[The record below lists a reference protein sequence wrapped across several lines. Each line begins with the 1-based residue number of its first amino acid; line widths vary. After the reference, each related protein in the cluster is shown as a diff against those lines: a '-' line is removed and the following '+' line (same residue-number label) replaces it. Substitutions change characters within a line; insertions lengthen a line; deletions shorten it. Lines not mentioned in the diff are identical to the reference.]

1 MNYNSLI
8 LIKKIFLFLNII
20 FSLKINC
27 KLSFPIYINKTR
39 LSLARTPNTI
49 MYSLYL
55 NEIYSNFSIGTPP
68 QQIPI
73 TFKLQEYPFYI
84 LGPSTEKYNLI
95 YFNDNLSQTYF
106 SYKNDSCIWYN
117 LDFDYGFTS
126 YDLIHFNNNNNINF
140 SFILAEEKSYERIFF
155 MSGCIGLALDDEGK
169 DYITNV
175 NYIKQLKKNNLID
188 NFGFMLKFNNNNN
201 NKHSEFIFNLN
212 LSDYYGI
219 HSNVVKYYNR
229 WSIKFDN
236 IIFQNKSISFDLVG
250 GFYYTLGVIIYKSK
264 KNFEIFFK
272 DFIKNNI
279 CFESSFTEEINK
291 YYFYY
296 CNENFDIKK
305 FNNITFYKYALNT
318 DFVLTGEDLFIKI
331 KNYYYFLII
340 FNFESLYDWKLG
352 IPFLKKYNFA
362 FDYEKKMIYL
372 INNNNNNNISNSKE
386 NNFYYYIIIFILII
400 IIICLLYLIKLKYFN
415 HNKKIRAK
423 ELISNY
429 SLIEN

>member
-8 LIKKIFLFLNII
+8 LIIKILLFLNII
-20 FSLKINC
+20 FSLKISC

-95 YFNDNLSQTYF
+95 YFNDSLSQTFF

-117 LDFDYGFTS
+117 LDIDYGFTS
-126 YDLIHFNNNNNINF
+126 YDLIQFNNNNNKNF
-140 SFILAEEKSYERIFF
+140 SFILAEEKSYDRIFF
-155 MSGCIGLALDDEGK
+155 MSGCIGLALEDEGK
-169 DYITNV
+169 DYITNA
-175 NYIKQLKKNNLID
+175 NFIKQLKKNNLID
-188 NFGFMLKFNNNNN
+188 NYGFMLKFNKNNK

-212 LSDYYGI
+212 LSDYNGI
-219 HSNVVKYYNR
+219 HSNVVKYFNR
-229 WSIKFDN
+229 WSIKFDK
-236 IIFQNKSISFDLVG
+236 IIFQNKSISFNLVG
-250 GFYYTLGVIIYKSK
+250 GFYYTLGVIIYKTK
-264 KNFEIFFK
+264 KEFEIFFK

-279 CFESSFTEEINK
+279 CFESDFTEELNT
-291 YYFYY
+291 YNFYY
-296 CNENFDIKK
+296 CNENFDVKK
-305 FNNITFYKYALNT
+305 FNNITFFKYALNT
-318 DFVLTGEDLFIKI
+318 NFVLTGEDLFIKI

-372 INNNNNNNISNSKE
+372 INDNNYNLISEE
-386 NNFYYYIIIFILII
+386 NNLKYYIIIFILFI
-400 IIICLLYLIKLKYFN
+400 IIICLLYLIKLKFFN
-415 HNKKIRAK
+415 HKKKIRAK
-423 ELISNY
+423 ELITNY